1 MRTRRR
7 QSQRAVARSGA
18 ALSAEQLAAV
28 LAPDG
33 PLLIVAGPGSGKTT
47 VLAERIGELVR
58 GHRRRPERILAFAF
72 TRTAA
77 RPRWRAPANRR

>member
-1 MRTRRR
+1 M
-7 QSQRAVARSGA
+7 ARSGA